1 MKKFGNTGIRWLKV
15 IHLLFVSM
23 WVGGGISL
31 VLVFWFTQP
40 TTGDELYG
48 VNLSMKIIDDFTII
62 PGALGS
68 VLIGI
73 VYGIWTKWGFFRHRW
88 ITVKWVLTLVQVLF
102 GTFFLGPWLNEN
114 VAIAGKL
121 RDKAFTDPQ
130 FLCNQQMNGIFGI
143 LQVTL
148 LLVVIWISVFKPWK
162 QRKASIK
169 EHTI

>member
-1 MKKFGNTGIRWLKV
+1 MKKSGSTGIDWLKV
-15 IHLLFVSM
+15 IHLILVSM

-31 VLVFWFTQP
+31 VLVFWLAHP
-40 TTGDELYG
+40 STGDELYG
-48 VNLSMKIIDDFTII
+48 VNLSMKIIDDFIII

-68 VLIGI
+68 VFIGI

-88 ITVKWVLTLVQVLF
+88 ITVKWILTMLQVLF
-102 GTFFLGPWLNEN
+102 GTFFLGPWLNGN
-114 VAIAGKL
+114 VAIADKL
-121 RDKAFTDPQ
+121 RGEAFTNPQ
-130 FLCNQQMNGIFGI
+130 FLYNQQMNAIFGI

-162 QRKASIK
+162 QRKANTK